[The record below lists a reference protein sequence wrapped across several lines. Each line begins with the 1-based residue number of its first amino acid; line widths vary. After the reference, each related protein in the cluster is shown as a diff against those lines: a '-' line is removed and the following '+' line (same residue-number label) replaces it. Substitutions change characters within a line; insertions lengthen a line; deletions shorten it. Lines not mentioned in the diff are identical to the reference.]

1 MKKPGSFEGLMDEVY
16 KNLYEKKNTKE
27 SKLTKLTKEIILK
40 VKKNQSPVPNREKY
54 ALMFKL
60 PVNKSITKTSSKTI
74 FDKMSKIYNETVL
87 QETPSKTKSE
97 ISTFLST
104 TKLLSSPHVTN
115 TTNASISSNQTSK
128 MSSPIK
134 VKMNRVKS
142 QLENL
147 NDKEEPKKKEKI
159 GKSNSMG
166 SINCSI
172 NNLNN
177 SRSLRAS
184 LDNFRVDLERFL
196 KKDISVNTSAIMS
209 EENEIKKK
217 KGSQIGLKIHNKNI
231 SIPNMKSSCNN
242 SNYSTFKKFLSKENI
257 HNIFFTLGKKD
268 RKNMSLKMDSFRTRM
283 ELQNL

>member
-134 VKMNRVKS
+134 VKMNIVKS

-147 NDKEEPKKKEKI
+147 KDKEEPKKKEKI

-242 SNYSTFKKFLSKENI
+242 SNYSTFKKFLSKEHSQHLFHI
-257 HNIFFTLGKKD
+257 RKK
-268 RKNMSLKMDSFRTRM
+268 RQEEYEFKNGFI
-283 ELQNL
+283 

>member
-1 MKKPGSFEGLMDEVY
+1 M
-16 KNLYEKKNTKE
+16 
-27 SKLTKLTKEIILK
+27 
-40 VKKNQSPVPNREKY
+40 KKNQSPVPDIEKY
-54 ALMFKL
+54 PLMFKL
-60 PVNKSITKTSSKTI
+60 PVNKSITKTSSNTI
-74 FDKMSKIYNETVL
+74 FDKIIKIYNETVL

-142 QLENL
+142 QLANL
-147 NDKEEPKKKEKI
+147 YDKEEPKKKEKI

-242 SNYSTFKKFLSKENI
+242 SNYSTFKKFLS
-257 HNIFFTLGKKD
+257 
-268 RKNMSLKMDSFRTRM
+268 
-283 ELQNL
+283 